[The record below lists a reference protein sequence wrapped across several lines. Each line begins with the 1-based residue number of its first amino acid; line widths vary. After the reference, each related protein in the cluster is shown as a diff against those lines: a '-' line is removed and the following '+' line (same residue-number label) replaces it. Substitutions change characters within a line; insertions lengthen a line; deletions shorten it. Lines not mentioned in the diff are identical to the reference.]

1 MNNPN
6 FKTPEFGGIRM
17 ETGSNSFYI
26 SVSSFIQRTNAIG
39 IFAKPGRYGGTFA
52 HKDIAYHFGMW
63 LSPEFN
69 LLVIKELQRL
79 KNQEQNP
86 LVRHWDV
93 KRLMSKVNYHVQTD
107 AIKEYVIPKLSI
119 SQKKEHIIYSTEA
132 DLLNLA
138 LFGYTAKEWETAN
151 PRLARKLNMR
161 DMASINRLIVLSNME
176 SFNSEM
182 IKMGVA
188 KSDRFAALH
197 KMAKGQLLSLNK
209 HNADFRFRKLS
220 TESDSKKSEQ
230 AISWQF

>member
-1 MNNPN
+1 
-6 FKTPEFGGIRM
+6 M